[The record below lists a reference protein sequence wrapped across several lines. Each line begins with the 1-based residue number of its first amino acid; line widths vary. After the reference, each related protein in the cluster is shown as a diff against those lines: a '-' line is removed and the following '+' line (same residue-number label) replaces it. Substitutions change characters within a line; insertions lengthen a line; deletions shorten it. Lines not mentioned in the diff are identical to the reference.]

1 MLIDYIRDYRRYGA
15 DSGVFVSCDCD
26 CRTLD
31 NEDWERQLEE
41 ITGSIVILLMKVIA
55 FYLHRGL
62 QSLYSNLIII
72 L

>member
-41 ITGSIVILLMKVIA
+41 ITGSIVFIDEGNR